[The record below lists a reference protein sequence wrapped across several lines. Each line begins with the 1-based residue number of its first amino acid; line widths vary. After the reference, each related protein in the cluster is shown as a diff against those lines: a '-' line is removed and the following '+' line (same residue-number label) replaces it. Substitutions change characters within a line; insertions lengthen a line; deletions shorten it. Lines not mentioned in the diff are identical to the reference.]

1 PDARTGTTVSVT
13 GRVRALRDLGGVA
26 FAVLEEDGCRLQTIL
41 DAGATDPAQR
51 ELWRRTVDLGDLV
64 SVTGE
69 VVASRRGELS
79 VLTSGWQMA
88 AKCLSPLPD
97 LHAGFSDAEA
107 RARNRS
113 LDLIVNPGSR
123 RLLDDRSRAV
133 GAVRTALGRRGFV
146 EVETPML
153 HPIQGGASA
162 RPFVTRSNAYDTDL
176 FLRIAP
182 ELYLKRLAVGGLG
195 RVFELGR
202 SFRNEGVD
210 ATHNPEF
217 TSVEAYQAW
226 ADYTDM
232 RHLTCDLIREVA
244 TAVHGSPVALRGA
257 QRCDLS
263 VEWPVV
269 TVHDAVSAA
278 AGVTLTPESSVSE
291 VAAVCRAHDV
301 PAPEDASAGFLVLGL
316 YDALVEPATTT
327 PTFYVD
333 FPLETSP
340 LTRTHRHDPRLAER
354 WDLVAWGTEIGTA
367 YTELVDPLEQRERL
381 VAQARRRAV
390 DTESMEVDEAFLSAL
405 EYAMPPT
412 GGLGLGVDRIVMMLT
427 GVGIRETLAFP
438 FVRPQR
444 VTG

>member
-1 PDARTGTTVSVT
+1 VT
-13 GRVRALRDLGGVA
+13 GRVRALRDFGGVA

-41 DAGATDPAQR
+41 DQTATDPEQR

-69 VVASRRGELS
+69 VVTSRRGELS
-79 VLTSGWQMA
+79 VLTAKWQMA

-97 LHAGFSDAEA
+97 LHAGFSDPEA

-113 LDLIVNPGSR
+113 LDLIVNPASR
-123 RLLDDRSRAV
+123 RLLDERSSAV
-133 GAVRTALGRRGFV
+133 GALRAALTGRGFV

-217 TSVEAYQAW
+217 SSVEAYQAW
-226 ADYTDM
+226 ADYADM

-244 TAVHGSPVALRGA
+244 TAVHGSPVAVHGDHRY
-257 QRCDLS
+257 DLS
-263 VEWPVV
+263 ADWPVL
-269 TVHDAVSAA
+269 TVHEAVSRA
-278 AGVTLTPESSVSE
+278 AGTTITPDTAVSE
-291 VAAVCRAHDV
+291 VAAACRANGV
-301 PAPEDASAGFLVLGL
+301 PTPDDAAAGILVLGL

-340 LTRTHRHDPRLAER
+340 LTRAHRADPRLAER
-354 WDLVAWGTEIGTA
+354 WDLVAWSTEIGTA

-381 VAQARRRAV
+381 IAQARRRAV
-390 DTESMEVDEAFLSAL
+390 DTESMQVDEEFLSAL

-438 FVRPQR
+438 FVRPRR
-444 VTG
+444 VVD

>member
-1 PDARTGTTVSVT
+1 M
-13 GRVRALRDLGGVA
+13 RA
-26 FAVLEEDGCRLQTIL
+26 
-41 DAGATDPAQR
+41 
-51 ELWRRTVDLGDLV
+51 
-64 SVTGE
+64 
-69 VVASRRGELS
+69 
-79 VLTSGWQMA
+79 
-88 AKCLSPLPD
+88 
-97 LHAGFSDAEA
+97 
-107 RARNRS
+107 
-113 LDLIVNPGSR
+113 
-123 RLLDDRSRAV
+123 
-133 GAVRTALGRRGFV
+133 ALARRGFV

-195 RVFELGR
+195 RVFELSR

-232 RHLTCDLIREVA
+232 RHLTCDLVREVA
-244 TAVHGSPVALRGA
+244 TAVHGSPVARRGDHT
-257 QRCDLS
+257 CDLS
-263 VEWPVV
+263 GDWPVV
-269 TVHDAVSAA
+269 AVHDAVGAA
-278 AGVTLTPESSVSE
+278 VGIALTSESPVDE
-291 VAAVCRAHDV
+291 VAAACRAHGV
-301 PAPEDASAGFLVLGL
+301 PTPDGATAGVLVLAL
-316 YDALVEPATTT
+316 YDALVEPATTA

-340 LTRTHRHDPRLAER
+340 LTRTHRADPRLAER

-381 VAQARRRAV
+381 VEQARRRAV
-390 DTESMEVDEAFLSAL
+390 DIESMEVDEDFLSAL

-438 FVRPQR
+438 FVRPRR
-444 VTG
+444 VSD